1 MCKVWGL
8 KPNLE
13 SAWIWPGWLT
23 NDLHCVSWSFL
34 MWVLSF
40 CLSPASW
47 GRGLWPQW
55 RRPGRRLRQ
64 GRVMSP
70 SRLAWLELVWSGPV
84 WFSSAWPASLLLW
97 TNGKHGRPVTE
108 ILQKR
113 HMRDTCS
120 FSHLYGSH
128 GDRKDKGGV
137 RGFDSLEWTVSH
149 VPAEENRRVCI
160 FTQPPPADRR
170 TEEPCVT
177 DCFPVLPNL
186 KLLQPFQIT
195 IFRIFC
201 F

>member
-128 GDRKDKGGV
+128 GDRKEKGGV
-137 RGFDSLEWTVSH
+137 GGLIPWSELWVTYLLK
-149 VPAEENRRVCI
+149 
-160 FTQPPPADRR
+160 R
-170 TEEPCVT
+170 TEESAYLHSHHQLT
-177 DCFPVLPNL
+177 GGRRNPVSPTV
-186 KLLQPFQIT
+186 FQSYQI
-195 IFRIFC
+195 
-201 F
+201 